1 MAADEPEISQVQS
14 GSGDTD
20 IAGNEERW
28 QTYLHYDLAVQ
39 QAVRRLSALSNENV
53 EAFRDLLLKGRDRT
67 RVKDYEAE
75 SIRNLQGEAFVGD
88 EELQRTLIVLNAED
102 PRLGEAFKKLVAK
115 TGRPANLDQAVA
127 SLRAPAETPPA
138 QKTAKIVPITALRE
152 TEPARQSSPPQEAS
166 AGPDA
171 AKAPTVTPLRETEPA
186 PTPLRSIEPDQPRS
200 KRFALAAAVIG
211 IAVIGF
217 AVFQFVPHGA
227 SPPAVPAA
235 RVAASAPPAAAPSV
249 PAAVPAQGPATAP
262 APSPAVTPAQDN
274 ETKSSPAALRPADN
288 QPEKLAET
296 EKLPE
301 STDGSSVEHPMSKP
315 APGSYYR
322 AVRGDML
329 TRIALT
335 VYNDPFKYVVIQK
348 ANPALRDSPNLVLV
362 NQVIYIPPH

>member
-102 PRLGEAFKKLVAK
+102 PRLGKEFKKLVDK

-138 QKTAKIVPITALRE
+138 PKTAKVVPITARRE
-152 TEPARQSSPPQEAS
+152 AEPVPQSSPS
-166 AGPDA
+166 AEPDA
-171 AKAPTVTPLRETEPA
+171 PKAPVVTPLRETELA
-186 PTPLRSIEPDQPRS
+186 PKPLRSTEPDQPRS

-227 SPPAVPAA
+227 SPPSTPAISAA
-235 RVAASAPPAAAPSV
+235 RVAASAPPAAAPPV
-249 PAAVPAQGPATAP
+249 PAAVPAQDPAAVP
-262 APSPAVTPAQDN
+262 APNPAAAPTQDN
-274 ETKSSPAALRPADN
+274 ETRSSPAALRPADN
-288 QPEKLAET
+288 QPEKLAEP

-301 STDGSSVEHPMSKP
+301 STDGSSIEHPMSKP

-329 TRIALT
+329 TRIALA